1 MKYNCRVVAPL
12 THVGRQ
18 LQMNHHGRLQ
28 WVDCLFFATVKDV
41 QDVGVQSSRRNI
53 LFTDAAWNS

>member
-18 LQMNHHGRLQ
+18 LQINHHGRLQ
-28 WVDCLFFATVKDV
+28 WVDCFFFATVKDV
-41 QDVGVQSSRRNI
+41 QDVVVHSSRRNI